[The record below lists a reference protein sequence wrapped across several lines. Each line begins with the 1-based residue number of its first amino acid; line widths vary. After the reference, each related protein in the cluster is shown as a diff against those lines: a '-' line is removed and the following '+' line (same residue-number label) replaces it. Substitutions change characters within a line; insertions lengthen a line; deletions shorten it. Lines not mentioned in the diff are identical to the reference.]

1 MVVVV
6 QHSLSLA
13 VLIECGHSSGST
25 ATAHSERLCL
35 MPAGHSYRRH
45 SSVWQVVCV
54 PALQRRTLPQWSR
67 ERERERHCKNE
78 RERERERASW
88 QSPRVE
94 CVCVLSSLSL
104 SIAVVDDHD
113 PLGNSWFPSA
123 AECCNIFFPNAQARS
138 LADFSSWRPQFL
150 GSDSIGATSAHQCT
164 SADSAQRTVPT
175 TLAPRRT
182 VSACEQVSEVIKAR
196 SRCSQSVIWSPHS
209 EEARPTH
216 RHSLTD

>member
-1 MVVVV
+1 M

-13 VLIECGHSSGST
+13 VFIECGHSSGST

-54 PALQRRTLPQWSR
+54 PALQRPTLPQWSR
-67 ERERERHCKNE
+67 ERDCKNE
-78 RERERERASW
+78 RESW

-150 GSDSIGATSAHQCT
+150 GSDSIGATSAHQRT
-164 SADSAQRTVPT
+164 ARSAQYRQ
-175 TLAPRRT
+175 LSHRGG
-182 VSACEQVSEVIKAR
+182 
-196 SRCSQSVIWSPHS
+196 QSVCLPVSQ
-209 EEARPTH
+209 
-216 RHSLTD
+216 